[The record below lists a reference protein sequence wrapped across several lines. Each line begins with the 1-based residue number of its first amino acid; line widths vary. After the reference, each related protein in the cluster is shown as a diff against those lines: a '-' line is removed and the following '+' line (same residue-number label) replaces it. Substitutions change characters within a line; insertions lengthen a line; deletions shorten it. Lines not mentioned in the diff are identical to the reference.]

1 MTLIIVLITTAVSLL
16 AFRNHRLMDQL
27 IFNPFVTR
35 VRKEWY
41 RFLSCGLLHADFF
54 HLLVNMYV
62 LYSFGQM
69 VESYYGAVFGGK
81 GTFMFVFLYLS
92 SIAAAN
98 ISTYKKYNTVPS
110 YNALGASG
118 GVSAIVF
125 TAILFDPFQMVM
137 IFPIPIHFPLVLFG
151 VGYLIYSYYMSN
163 RSGSDNINHEAHFYG
178 SLHGIIFTIAFKPE
192 VGKAFIS
199 QVINWFS

>member
-1 MTLIIVLITTAVSLL
+1 MTLFIVVITSVISIA
-16 AFRNHRLMDQL
+16 AFSNHRLMDQF

-35 VRKEWY
+35 VRKQWY

-62 LYSFGQM
+62 LYSFGNM
-69 VESYYGAVFGGK
+69 VEGYYGAMFGNK
-81 GTFMFVFLYLS
+81 GTLMFVLLYAS

-98 ISTYKKYNTVPS
+98 ISTYKKYNGVPS

-137 IFPIPIHFPLVLFG
+137 LFPIPIHFPLVLFG
-151 VGYLIYSYYMSN
+151 IGYLAYSYYMSH
-163 RSGSDNINHEAHFYG
+163 RAGSDNINHEAHFYG
-178 SLHGIIFTIAFKPE
+178 SVHGIIFTLAFKPL
-192 VGKAFIS
+192 VGKMFLE
-199 QVINWFS
+199 QVIRWFS